1 MNTTNA
7 PIANGRYNLGLLRKK
22 EKKMGKK
29 KHRTKQQ
36 ERKRKLGENDP
47 PV

>member
-1 MNTTNA
+1 MNTTHA

-29 KHRTKQQ
+29 NNIELNNKK
-36 ERKRKLGENDP
+36 EKGN
-47 PV
+47 